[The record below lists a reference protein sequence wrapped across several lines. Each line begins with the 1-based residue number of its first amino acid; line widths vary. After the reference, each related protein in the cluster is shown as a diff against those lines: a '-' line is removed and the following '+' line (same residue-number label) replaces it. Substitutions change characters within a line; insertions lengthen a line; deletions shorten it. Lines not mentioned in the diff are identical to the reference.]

1 MKTAARGVML
11 FVRVITLR
19 AVFFCFFIRP
29 SHLRELRQTG
39 AGVILILRFLLHGP
53 ENSEEKKQQEGV
65 NKPWRAGRSRHSIL

>member
-1 MKTAARGVML
+1 LKTAARGMML

-39 AGVILILRFLLHGP
+39 AGVILFLRFLP
-53 ENSEEKKQQEGV
+53 RNRIIREKKQQEEV

>member
-39 AGVILILRFLLHGP
+39 TGVILFLRFLP
-53 ENSEEKKQQEGV
+53 RNRIIREKKQQEGV